1 MILSG
6 SAVERLGLAFLIDRQ
21 NYAMGGRIDIKT
33 NDIPQFAGEVGIVLK
48 LELAKAVWL
57 QTMRSPDPPDR
68 AFTDANRHG
77 HHQGRPMGR
86 LDGRVHQRQRRRA
99 LGLLPSPGA
108 ECAAGAFCPGEGHQ
122 RLLP

>member
-1 MILSG
+1 MG
-6 SAVERLGLAFLIDRQ
+6 AVERLDLAILVNGPDDGV
-21 NYAMGGRIDIKT
+21 GGRIDVKPNEIA
-33 NDIPQFAGEVGIVLK
+33 QFADKIRVVRE
-48 LELAKAVWL
+48 LELPLAVRL
-57 QTMRSPDPPDR
+57 QAMGTPDAPDR
-68 AFTDANRHG
+68 AFTDAGRRGNHR
-77 HHQGRPMGR
+77 GRPMGR